1 MASGESFDQM
11 LRRVEGKRAGAAA
24 QGVMPMAA
32 KAMSTDDDKG
42 FAPAQKSNLAPPF
55 GKKALRGGKKSRK
68 GFTPASRALAGGGR

>member
-11 LRRVEGKRAGAAA
+11 LRRVEAKRAGAAA

-32 KAMSTDDDKG
+32 KSPSKDDKG

-55 GKKALRGGKKSRK
+55 QKKGLTKKK
-68 GFTPASRALAGGGR
+68 GFAPAGRSMAGGRR